1 MVEEAD
7 ELEEEDV
14 DDEGGGGSVLDDPGA
29 AIRAGLAPVAGPVIL
44 YWMLRIP
51 PAGLTARAIPVANK
65 KLGDKCCL

>member
-1 MVEEAD
+1 MVEEVD
-7 ELEEEDV
+7 EMEEEDV

-51 PAGLTARAIPVANK
+51 PAGLTARAIPVASK
-65 KLGDKCCL
+65 RLGDKCWL